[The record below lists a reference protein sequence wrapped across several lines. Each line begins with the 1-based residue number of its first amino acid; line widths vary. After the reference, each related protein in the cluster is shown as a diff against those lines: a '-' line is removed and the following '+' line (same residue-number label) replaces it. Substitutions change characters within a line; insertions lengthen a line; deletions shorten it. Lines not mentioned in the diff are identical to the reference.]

1 MRRIKKGLASKENIN
16 NSEKLMDYS
25 HDSLFIGFS
34 LSYLFKKILSK
45 YLIYSYNRGCHEV
58 EDSSKASISSFRY
71 SSFSSKF
78 SRLIE
83 RRVDTGIS
91 DKLFRG
97 GKSFYIFCFSDE
109 MSRGNIFNSFYRFK
123 DFDLFRVRGFTL
135 LEEES
140 LDFFKFLLQS
150 KESSN
155 FTFKDFLVD
164 GGGYSDR
171 VFCGFKNLRDRA
183 SALSSSF
190 WLGENLEDFLL
201 CGIKESIFRREGEEE
216 MEGGKGKRIYKGEE
230 FREEDMDESFNFV
243 FQRCYFFCDS
253 FSFSCKDSK
262 FRERGFLLEEGFCM
276 NSQEF
281 SNDRGISFISLS
293 FPQRDSGEIRD
304 DEGIKEHT
312 MEVMGTKERE
322 EVYVIRARGF
332 HSDEELRGRKAFRF
346 NRVDERFKAF
356 TAHREL
362 RREKYFSLPINQG
375 SIKKVFRDIDTTEKR
390 EHDGTSFLRFYEAG
404 EASHFILHSDKG
416 SKTQVKWSSPASLLL
431 SYQTT

>member
-1 MRRIKKGLASKENIN
+1 MRRIKEGLASKENIN

-34 LSYLFKKILSK
+34 LSYLFKKIFSK
-45 YLIYSYNRGCHEV
+45 YLIYSYNRDSHEV
-58 EDSSKASISSFRY
+58 EHSSKVSISSFRY

-83 RRVDTGIS
+83 RWVHTGIS

-97 GKSFYIFCFSDE
+97 GKSFY
-109 MSRGNIFNSFYRFK
+109 RFK
-123 DFDLFRVRGFTL
+123 DFLIEGGCYSYGLFGYTEDFTRKKSTSFPSFLWEPDFKNTSSKCIKHSLFRG
-135 LEEES
+135 
-140 LDFFKFLLQS
+140 
-150 KESSN
+150 KE
-155 FTFKDFLVD
+155 K
-164 GGGYSDR
+164 
-171 VFCGFKNLRDRA
+171 
-183 SALSSSF
+183 
-190 WLGENLEDFLL
+190 
-201 CGIKESIFRREGEEE
+201 EE
-216 MEGGKGKRIYKGEE
+216 MEGEVGEKIYESEE

-332 HSDEELRGRKAFRF
+332 HSDEELRGRKTFRF